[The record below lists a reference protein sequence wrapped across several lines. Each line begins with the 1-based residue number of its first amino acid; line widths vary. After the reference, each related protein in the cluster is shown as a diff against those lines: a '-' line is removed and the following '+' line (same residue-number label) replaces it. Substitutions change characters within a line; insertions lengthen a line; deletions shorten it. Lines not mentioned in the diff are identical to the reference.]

1 MKKPKKLL
9 LKLLSLLLFMLQLGC
24 MDQDPFGQTT
34 RDIIGSYELEQWE
47 DGQTYYLKGPSKI
60 SNEAHGAIEGTV
72 GEIGWN
78 DNFILVW
85 QNECGSG
92 RGWRLINLKD
102 NSVSELISKDDIEN
116 DSRAAGIT
124 TYPAKELWND
134 L

>member
-1 MKKPKKLL
+1 
-9 LKLLSLLLFMLQLGC
+9 MLQLGC

-34 RDIIGSYELEQWE
+34 RDIIGSYELQQWE

-60 SNEAHGAIEGTV
+60 SNEAYGAIEGTV
-72 GEIGWN
+72 GQIGWN
-78 DNFILVW
+78 DNYILVW

-102 NSVSELISKDDIEN
+102 NSVSALISKDDIGN
-116 DSRAAGIT
+116 DSRAHGIKT
-124 TYPAKELWND
+124 DPSNETWSD

>member
-1 MKKPKKLL
+1 MKRL
-9 LKLLSLLLFMLQLGC
+9 LKILTLLVFNLQLSC
-24 MDQDPFGQTT
+24 TDQDPFGQST
-34 RDIIGSYELEQWE
+34 RDVAGSYKLQQWE

-78 DNFILVW
+78 DDFILVW

-92 RGWRLINLKD
+92 RGWRLINLSD
-102 NSVSELISKDDIEN
+102 NSVSILISKEDIEN
-116 DSRAAGIT
+116 DSRTAGIT
-124 TYPAKELWND
+124 TYPAKELWDD